1 MLKITKLDF
10 ELGKN
15 TEKIPNGLWYVV
27 ADYVKRGED
36 SYDRAKRRFAVTTIV
51 SELNEIRERD
61 DVEETDFRLIL
72 MAEINQIYANYKNLT
87 IFEQDIIKYIGYKHS
102 NNDLSKLISS
112 IVIPSFLSFSNVSLN
127 SLIVSFDDSL
137 LALLAISFM

>member
-1 MLKITKLDF
+1 MALKITKLDF

-61 DVEETDFRLIL
+61 NVDESDFRLIL
-72 MAEINQIYANYKNLT
+72 MAEINQMRSKYKSLT
-87 IFEQDIIKYIGYKHS
+87 IFEQDIINYITEIYKI
-102 NNDLSKLISS
+102 LISGG
-112 IVIPSFLSFSNVSLN
+112 VI
-127 SLIVSFDDSL
+127 
-137 LALLAISFM
+137 

>member
-51 SELNEIRERD
+51 SRLNEIREQD
-61 DVEETDFRLIL
+61 NCDESDFRLIL
-72 MAEINQIYANYKNLT
+72 MAEINQTYSKYNELT
-87 IFEQDIIKYIGYKHS
+87 IFEQDIIKYIAEIFKVLTDGG
-102 NNDLSKLISS
+102 
-112 IVIPSFLSFSNVSLN
+112 VI
-127 SLIVSFDDSL
+127 
-137 LALLAISFM
+137 

>member
-51 SELNEIRERD
+51 SELNEIRSRD
-61 DVEETDFRLIL
+61 NTDESDFRLIL
-72 MAEINQIYANYKNLT
+72 MAEINQTYSKYKELT
-87 IFEQDIIKYIGYKHS
+87 IFEQDIIKYIVEIFKVLTDGG
-102 NNDLSKLISS
+102 
-112 IVIPSFLSFSNVSLN
+112 VI
-127 SLIVSFDDSL
+127 
-137 LALLAISFM
+137 

>member
-1 MLKITKLDF
+1 MLKIKKMDF

-61 DVEETDFRLIL
+61 DTDESDLRLIL
-72 MAEINQIYANYKNLT
+72 MAEINQTYNKYKELT
-87 IFEQDIIKYIGYKHS
+87 VFEQDIINH
-102 NNDLSKLISS
+102 
-112 IVIPSFLSFSNVSLN
+112 IVDIFKILVDGGV
-127 SLIVSFDDSL
+127 I
-137 LALLAISFM
+137 